1 MKKRVLKIIVAI
13 LILIFFAVGIV
24 PNVNSFLKAHIT
36 YEQYNLLIFTLVFII
51 FEIIFY
57 LILND
62 NTKSA
67 FNLMKKDL
75 EFKKYKKETN
85 YREDRSFYYRDIPF
99 NKNMVRVF
107 WIAFQYGII
116 KNRLNILNA
125 FLLKWCK
132 ENKIKF
138 ISKGKYE
145 IVDNQFGYDFDDGNE
160 ASLFYLLL
168 DKSKNKFIKITMF
181 NSRIIFKKINDI
193 LLTETSILK
202 SENKIID
209 KNGYEII
216 SDNIKSDVDIVF
228 GFKNFLLNFGNI
240 EEKNP
245 QEVKLWEEY
254 LIYAELLGIADKVRD
269 EFKKLNIYY
278 SSNEIKFKKI
288 NFQIINFIK
297 VLLWLSYLFY
307 GILFMICTFF
317 IWLIY
322 IWLTWGS

>member
-1 MKKRVLKIIVAI
+1 MKKNVLKIVVAI
-13 LILIFFAVGIV
+13 LIIIFLTVGIV
-24 PNVNSFLKAHIT
+24 PNINNFLKTHIT
-36 YEQYNLLIFTLVFII
+36 YEQYNLLIFALVFVI
-51 FEIIFY
+51 FELIFY
-57 LILND
+57 LILNN

-67 FNLMKKDL
+67 FNLMRKDY
-75 EFKKYKKETN
+75 EFKKYKKESKYIEN
-85 YREDRSFYYRDIPF
+85 KSFYYRDFPF
-99 NKNMVRVF
+99 NKDMFKVF
-107 WIAFQYGII
+107 WIAYQYGII

-138 ISKGKYE
+138 ISSGKYE
-145 IVDNQFGYDFDDGNE
+145 IIDDQLNYDFDDGNE
-160 ASLFYLLL
+160 ASLFYLLV
-168 DKSKNKFIKITMF
+168 DKSKNKFIKLSIF

-209 KNGYEII
+209 KNECEII
-216 SDNIKSDVDIVF
+216 SDNIKPDVDMVF

-269 EFKKLNIYY
+269 EFKKLNIDY
-278 SSNEIKFKKI
+278 SSKETKFKKI

-317 IWLIY
+317 IWLTY
-322 IWLTWGS
+322 IWLTWRS